1 MPRQRAVI
9 RDDGKRYRSM
19 SDAAQD
25 LLRESGMKPDKN
37 TAHSMAGSIS
47 NACGRKRGRRSAY
60 GHDWRYADERPRE
73 EIERENEELKRE
85 VEVLRC
91 MLEALTASR

>member
-1 MPRQRAVI
+1 MTRAVI
-9 RDDGKRYRSM
+9 RDDGKRYGSLTQAARSLM
-19 SDAAQD
+19 RDMGMPPNPRIA
-25 LLRESGMKPDKN
+25 SGM
-37 TAHSMAGSIS
+37 ASSIS
-47 NACGRKRGRRSAY
+47 AACRERRKCAF

-91 MLEALTASR
+91 RLEAMASR